1 MLFGHMWLCACV
13 YAVRYCCDIQTKWQI
28 NFNYLKNIETSET
41 QTTNKSSR
49 LKADRQNAPLWNTKP
64 YDISLRSSSI
74 VKTVVKK

>member
-1 MLFGHMWLCACV
+1 MLFGHMFLCACMYV
-13 YAVRYCCDIQTKWQI
+13 VFYGWDIQIKLQI
-28 NFNYLKNIETSET
+28 NFNYLKNMDTSDT